1 MYIYIYIYTYYT
13 YIYWYVCFFQPLP
26 TITNVAHTRRP
37 GAFRCW
43 KPAAAEEGRG
53 YQPPYR

>member
-1 MYIYIYIYTYYT
+1 MYIYIYTYYT